1 MLCDAAAA
9 RAARHREQD
18 ARPTAVVTLLT
29 CFYWVLTRAL
39 VVQALAGGCGEGLR
53 QSYYSAAPASTYLY
67 PPHPSLSLSLSL
79 SLTRTL
85 ALPEAVGGGPGVRA
99 LCCQSPRHQ
108 YTHP

>member
-1 MLCDAAAA
+1 ML
-9 RAARHREQD
+9 QLP
-18 ARPTAVVTLLT
+18 PTYTH
-29 CFYWVLTRAL
+29 
-39 VVQALAGGCGEGLR
+39 
-53 QSYYSAAPASTYLY
+53 PTYPY
-67 PPHPSLSLSLSL
+67 RSF

>member
-9 RAARHREQD
+9 SAARHRQQD
-18 ARPTAVVTLLT
+18 ARPLAVVTLLT
-29 CFYWVLTRAL
+29 YIYWVLTRAL
-39 VVQALAGGCGEGLR
+39 VVQALAAAMPGCVGR
-53 QSYYSAAPASTYLY
+53 ATR
-67 PPHPSLSLSLSL
+67 PSLLPPTYTHPTYPYRSLSL

>member
-9 RAARHREQD
+9 SAARHRQQD
-18 ARPTAVVTLLT
+18 APPLAVVTLLT
-29 CFYWVLTRAL
+29 YFYWVLTRAL

-53 QSYYSAAPASTYLY
+53 RSYYY
-67 PPHPSLSLSLSL
+67 PTHPYRSLSLSL

-108 YTHP
+108 YTHA

>member
-9 RAARHREQD
+9 SAARHRQQD

-29 CFYWVLTRAL
+29 YLYWVLTRAL

-53 QSYYSAAPASTYLY
+53 RSCYSAVPASTYLY
-67 PPHPSLSLSLSL
+67 PLHLSLSLFL